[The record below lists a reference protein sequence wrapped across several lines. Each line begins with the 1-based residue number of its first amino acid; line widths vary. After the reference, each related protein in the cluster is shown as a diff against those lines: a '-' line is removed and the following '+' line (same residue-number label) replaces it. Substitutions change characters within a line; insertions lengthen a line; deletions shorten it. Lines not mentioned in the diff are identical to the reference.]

1 MFANTNILEIS
12 SNVIT
17 VGRLILGKP
26 EIIEKVL
33 ITLEIR
39 NVMHAPVN
47 TSKGSGGGGEE
58 LFLSQN
64 DSLLNS

>member
-33 ITLEIR
+33 ITTG
-39 NVMHAPVN
+39 N
-47 TSKGSGGGGEE
+47 
-58 LFLSQN
+58 
-64 DSLLNS
+64 